1 MSDLSSGNFRELPK
15 SLVDEVLN
23 RTKGIGQE
31 LLQSFEELREK
42 KREWRRHLVDAGIVK
57 RDSSLPRVQSPTTC
71 GVDGSYAVERLLATD
86 LVVAGAVAVEGLTPP
101 SEKRF
106 WPEPTHFV
114 HVATE
119 AHNPDT
125 GSILRAGMIGMELI
139 LARQAP
145 HELVLLDGSFATPV
159 IYFNQGFSKAKEYPN
174 LKTVKE
180 YLVEKIRS
188 FLDAYHTVLAAPRN
202 DRQWVAVPKYTTN
215 REIGKRFN
223 WPESHD
229 DRGLLSSVLEA
240 GEYTFPTLL
249 HQPTQPWHLNTSLV
263 DEFADV
269 VEREEINILVERVIQ
284 SLGSIHVLYYRPNAY
299 MPALRLEMSRAIAN
313 NQARLSTVLQGIK
326 DQCGTA
332 AIMEPY
338 PLYLA
343 DRMIKHL
350 PHAVPVFRQI
360 TSQYLAED
368 YQGEIDDVFVGL
380 HSYRT
385 ESGR

>member
-1 MSDLSSGNFRELPK
+1 MDESVNFRELPK

-31 LLQSFEELREK
+31 LLLSFEELRDK
-42 KREWRRHLVDAGIVK
+42 KDGWREQLVDSGMVK
-57 RDSSLPRVQSPTTC
+57 RDSSLPRAQSPTTC

-106 WPEPTHFV
+106 WLEPTHFV
-114 HVATE
+114 HVETE

-139 LARQAP
+139 LASQAP
-145 HELVLLDGSFATPV
+145 HELVLLDGSFTTPI
-159 IYFNQGFSKAKEYPN
+159 IYFNQGFSKAKEHPN

-180 YLVEKIRS
+180 YLAKKTKS
-188 FLDAYHTVLAAPRN
+188 FLDAYRYVLSAPRS
-202 DRQWVAVPKYTTN
+202 DRQWVAVPKYTTR
-215 REIGKRFN
+215 REIGKKMG
-223 WPESHD
+223 WPDSHD

-240 GEYTFPTLL
+240 GEYTSPSPLL
-249 HQPTQPWHLNTSLV
+249 QPAQPWHLDTSLV
-263 DEFADV
+263 DDLADLA
-269 VEREEINILVERVIQ
+269 ERDEIKRLVEQVIQ
-284 SLGSIHVLYYRPNAY
+284 FLGSIHVLYYRPHAY
-299 MPALRLEMSRAIAN
+299 MPALRLEMSRSIVN
-313 NQARLSTVLQGIK
+313 NQARLSIVLQGIK
-326 DQCGTA
+326 DQCGAA

-343 DRMIKHL
+343 DRMVKHL
-350 PHAVPVFRQI
+350 PQAVPVFRQI

-368 YQGEIDDVFVGL
+368 YQGNIDDVFVGL

>member
-1 MSDLSSGNFRELPK
+1 MGESANFRELPK
-15 SLVDEVLN
+15 ALVDEILD

-31 LLQSFEELREK
+31 LLQSFEELRKRKEK
-42 KREWRRHLVDAGIVK
+42 WRKQLIDSGIVR

-106 WPEPTHFV
+106 WPEPAHFV
-114 HVATE
+114 QVDTE
-119 AHNPDT
+119 VHNPDT

-139 LARQAP
+139 LAQQAP
-145 HELVLLDGSFATPV
+145 HELVLLDGSFTTPV

-174 LKTVKE
+174 LKTVK
-180 YLVEKIRS
+180 YLAEKIKP
-188 FLDAYHTVLAAPRN
+188 FLGAYSYILTASRN
-202 DRQWVAVPKYTTN
+202 DRQWVAVPKYTTR
-215 REIGKRFN
+215 REIGKKLG
-223 WPESHD
+223 WPDAHD
-229 DRGLLSSVLEA
+229 DRGLLSSILEA
-240 GEYTFPTLL
+240 GEYTSPTLL
-249 HQPTQPWHLNTSLV
+249 LQPAQPWHLDTSVVNDFV
-263 DEFADV
+263 DVAEQN
-269 VEREEINILVERVIQ
+269 EINRMVKQVVQ
-284 SLGSIHVLYYRPNAY
+284 SLGSIHVLYYRPHAY

-313 NQARLSTVLQGIK
+313 NQARLSIVLQGIK

-350 PHAVPVFRQI
+350 PQAVPVFRQI

-368 YQGEIDDVFVGL
+368 YRGNIDDVFVGL

>member
-1 MSDLSSGNFRELPK
+1 MDDLSSGNFRELPR

-23 RTKGIGQE
+23 RTQGIGQE

-42 KREWRRHLVDAGIVK
+42 KEEWRRQLVDSGIVK

-101 SEKRF
+101 SEKRH
-106 WPEPTHFV
+106 WPDPRHFV
-114 HVATE
+114 HVETE

-125 GSILRAGMIGMELI
+125 DSILRAGMMGMELI
-139 LARQAP
+139 LAHNAP
-145 HELVLLDGSFATPV
+145 HELVLLDGSFTTPV
-159 IYFNQGFSKAKEYPN
+159 IYFNQGFNKAKEYLN

-180 YLVEKIRS
+180 YLIERIES
-188 FLDAYHTVLAAPRN
+188 FLDAYHYVLSAPRS
-202 DRQWVAVPKYTTN
+202 DRQWIAVPKYTTN
-215 REIGKRFN
+215 REIGRKFN
-223 WPESHD
+223 WPDSHD

-240 GEYTFPTLL
+240 GEYTLPTLL
-249 HQPTQPWHLNTSLV
+249 HQPTQPWHLNTSVV
-263 DEFADV
+263 DEFSDI
-269 VEREEINILVERVIQ
+269 VERDKINILVEHVIR
-284 SLGSIHVLYYRPNAY
+284 SLGSIHVLYYRPYAY
-299 MPALRLEMSRAIAN
+299 MPALRLEMSRTIAN
-313 NQARLSTVLQGIK
+313 NQARLSIVLQGIK

-350 PHAVPVFRQI
+350 PQAVPIFRQI
-360 TSQYLAED
+360 TGQYLAED
-368 YQGEIDDVFVGL
+368 YQGNIDDIFVGL

>member
-1 MSDLSSGNFRELPK
+1 MNESIDFSELPK
-15 SLVDEVLN
+15 SLVDEVLD

-31 LLQSFEELREK
+31 LLESFEELRKKKEK
-42 KREWRRHLVDAGIVK
+42 WRKQLVDHSIVK
-57 RDSSLPRVQSPTTC
+57 RDSSLPLAQSPTSC
-71 GVDGSYAVERLLATD
+71 GVDGSYAVEKLLATD

-114 HVATE
+114 HVETE

-125 GSILRAGMIGMELI
+125 GTILRAGMIGMELI
-139 LARQAP
+139 LAQQAP
-145 HELVLLDGSFATPV
+145 HELVLLDGSFTTPV
-159 IYFNQGFSKAKEYPN
+159 IYFNQGFNKAEEQPN
-174 LKTVKE
+174 LKTVKG
-180 YLVEKIRS
+180 YLVERIRD
-188 FLDAYHTVLAAPRN
+188 FLEAYYYVLSAQRN

-215 REIGKRFN
+215 REIGKELG
-223 WPESHD
+223 WPNSHD
-229 DRGLLSSVLEA
+229 DRGLLSSLLEA
-240 GEYTFPTLL
+240 GEYTSPTLL
-249 HQPTQPWHLNTSLV
+249 AKPKQPWHLSISVV
-263 DEFADV
+263 DSFTTAA
-269 VEREEINILVERVIQ
+269 ERDEIEGLRDQVIDF
-284 SLGSIHVLYYRPNAY
+284 LGNIHVLYYRPHDN
-299 MPALRLEMSRAIAN
+299 MPALRLEIGRAIAN
-313 NQARLSTVLQGIK
+313 NPARLSTVLQGIK

-343 DRMIKHL
+343 DRMVKHL
-350 PHAVPVFRQI
+350 PQAVPAFRQI
-360 TSQYLAED
+360 TSQYLAEE

>member
-1 MSDLSSGNFRELPK
+1 MDDFSSANFRELPK
-15 SLVDEVLN
+15 SLVDEVLD

-31 LLQSFEELREK
+31 LLQSFERLRQE
-42 KREWRRHLVDAGIVK
+42 REEWRSRLADTGIVK

-101 SEKRF
+101 SEKRH
-106 WPEPTHFV
+106 WPDPRHFV
-114 HVATE
+114 HVETE

-125 GSILRAGMIGMELI
+125 GSILRAGMMGMELV
-139 LARQAP
+139 LAHNAP
-145 HELVLLDGSFATPV
+145 HELVMLDGSFTTPV
-159 IYFNQGFSKAKEYPN
+159 IYFNQGFSKSKEYPN

-180 YLVEKIRS
+180 YLVERIKS
-188 FLDAYHTVLAAPRN
+188 FLDAYQKVLSAERN
-202 DRQWVAVPKYTTN
+202 DKQWVAVPKYTSN
-215 REIGKRFN
+215 REIGKKMN
-223 WPESHD
+223 WPASHD
-229 DRGLLSSVLEA
+229 DRGLLSSLLEA
-240 GEYTFPTLL
+240 GEYTSPTAL
-249 HQPTQPWHLNTSLV
+249 HQPSQPWHLDTSVAENFVDASDRNEIDELV
-263 DEFADV
+263 YQ
-269 VEREEINILVERVIQ
+269 VIQ
-284 SLGSIHVLYYRPNAY
+284 ALSSIYVTYYRPHDY

-313 NQARLSTVLQGIK
+313 NQARLSTVLQGTK

-343 DRMIKHL
+343 DRMVKHL
-350 PHAVPVFRQI
+350 PRAVPVFRQI

-368 YQGEIDDVFVGL
+368 YQGNIDDVFVGL

>member
-1 MSDLSSGNFRELPK
+1 MDEAANFRELPK
-15 SLVDEVLN
+15 ALVDEVLD

-31 LLQSFEELREK
+31 LLQSFEELRK
-42 KREWRRHLVDAGIVK
+42 KKEEWREQLIDSGIVK

-106 WPEPTHFV
+106 WPEPAHFV
-114 HVATE
+114 HVETE
-119 AHNPDT
+119 GHNPDT

-145 HELVLLDGSFATPV
+145 HELVLLDGSFTTPV

-180 YLVEKIRS
+180 YLAKKIKP
-188 FLDAYHTVLAAPRN
+188 FLEAYCYILTAPRN
-202 DRQWVAVPKYTTN
+202 DRQWVAVPKYTTR
-215 REIGKRFN
+215 REIGEKLG
-223 WPESHD
+223 WPDAHD
-229 DRGLLSSVLEA
+229 DRGLLSSILES
-240 GEYTFPTLL
+240 GEYTSPTLL
-249 HQPTQPWHLNTSLV
+249 LQPAQPWHLDTS
-263 DEFADV
+263 V
-269 VEREEINILVERVIQ
+269 VENFVDLAEQNEINGMVEQVVQ
-284 SLGSIHVLYYRPNAY
+284 SLGSIHILYYRPHAY

-313 NQARLSTVLQGIK
+313 NQARLSIVLQGIK

-350 PHAVPVFRQI
+350 PQAVPVFRQI

-368 YQGEIDDVFVGL
+368 YRGNIDDVFVGL

>member
-1 MSDLSSGNFRELPK
+1 MNESANFKELPK

-31 LLQSFEELREK
+31 LLQSFEELRK
-42 KREWRRHLVDAGIVK
+42 KKEEWRKQLIDSGIVK
-57 RDSSLPRVQSPTTC
+57 RDSILPRAQSPTTC

-114 HVATE
+114 HVETE

-139 LARQAP
+139 LAQQAP
-145 HELVLLDGSFATPV
+145 HELILLDGSFTTPV

-180 YLVEKIRS
+180 YLVERIKPFLTAYYDVLSSSRS
-188 FLDAYHTVLAAPRN
+188 
-202 DRQWVAVPKYTTN
+202 DRQWVAVPKYTTL
-215 REIGKRFN
+215 REIGKELG
-223 WPESHD
+223 WPASHD

-240 GEYTFPTLL
+240 GEYTSPTLL
-249 HQPTQPWHLNTSLV
+249 LQPAQPWHLDTSVADNFADIVDPDEINQLV
-263 DEFADV
+263 DQI
-269 VEREEINILVERVIQ
+269 INF
-284 SLGSIHVLYYRPNAY
+284 LGNIFILYYRPHAY

-343 DRMIKHL
+343 DRMVKHL
-350 PHAVPVFRQI
+350 PQAVPVFRQI

-368 YQGEIDDVFVGL
+368 YQGNIDDVFVGL

>member
-1 MSDLSSGNFRELPK
+1 MSDSFSDSFRELPK
-15 SLVDEVLN
+15 SLVDEVLI

-42 KREWRRHLVDAGIVK
+42 KAEWRKQLVDSGIVK

-114 HVATE
+114 HVETE

-139 LARQAP
+139 LARKAP
-145 HELVLLDGSFATPV
+145 HELVLLDGSFTTPV

-180 YLVEKIRS
+180 YLVEKIKP
-188 FLDAYHTVLAAPRN
+188 FLDAYSYILAAPRS

-215 REIGKRFN
+215 REIGKKFD
-223 WPESHD
+223 WPDSHD

-240 GEYTFPTLL
+240 GEYTSPVLL
-249 HQPTQPWHLNTSLV
+249 LQPEQPWHLDTAIV
-263 DEFADV
+263 DGFADV
-269 VEREEINILVERVIQ
+269 AERNEIHRLVEQVVQ
-284 SLGSIHVLYYRPNAY
+284 FLGSVHVLYYRPHAY
-299 MPALRLEMSRAIAN
+299 MPALRLEMSQAIAN
-313 NQARLSTVLQGIK
+313 NQARLSIVLQGIK

-343 DRMIKHL
+343 DRMVKHL
-350 PHAVPVFRQI
+350 PRAVPVFRQI

-368 YQGEIDDVFVGL
+368 YQGNIDDVFVGL